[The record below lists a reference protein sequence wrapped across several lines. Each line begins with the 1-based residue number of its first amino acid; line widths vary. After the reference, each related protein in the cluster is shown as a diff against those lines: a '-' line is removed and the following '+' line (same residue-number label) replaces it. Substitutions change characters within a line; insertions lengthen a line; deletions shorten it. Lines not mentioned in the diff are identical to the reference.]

1 MIRSLGRVLAN
12 SVFLPIL
19 PKSGIPVCQIRKM
32 SRILRFDG
40 LPYRMGSEDFQDWI
54 YDLSEINPE
63 KVINIKITFLICSG
77 FFYVA
82 QLDHNLFYS

>member
-1 MIRSLGRVLAN
+1 MIRSLGRVFAN
-12 SVFLPIL
+12 SVLLPKL
-19 PKSGIPVCQIRKM
+19 LKSGIPVCQIRKM

-63 KVINIKITFLICSG
+63 KVNNIEII
-77 FFYVA
+77 
-82 QLDHNLFYS
+82 